1 MFRRGDVFDNPITGE
16 RATIRL
22 GTRETLGERLVVE
35 LELRGTGFGSALH
48 FHPAIHERLTVV
60 SGLVGISVDGVTSIA
75 KLGRTIGIPAGVRH
89 RFWNAGIY
97 EAKLTIDMRPA
108 NRFVAYKFEAFM
120 RNMIGLAQDGKT
132 DAKGMPNLLQRARM
146 ATEFAEAIRFSNP
159 PGLMQAI
166 LFPMLAPIA
175 RWRGYRPSYNEY
187 VFRSPAER
195 LQSDATVP
203 ILKHS

>member
-1 MFRRGDVFDNPITGE
+1 MFRRGDVFDNSITGE

-22 GTRETLGERLVVE
+22 GTRETAGERLVVE
-35 LELRGTGFGSALH
+35 LDLRGTGFGSALH
-48 FHPAIHERLTVV
+48 VHPSIHERLTVV
-60 SGLVGISVDGVTSIA
+60 SGHVGFSVDGVTTIA
-75 KLGRTIGIPAGVRH
+75 KLGKTIDIPAGVRH

-97 EAKLTIDMRPA
+97 DAKLTLDMRPA
-108 NRFVAYKFEAFM
+108 NRFAAYKFEAFM

-132 DAKGMPNLLQRARM
+132 DAKGMPSLLQRALM
-146 ATEFAEAIRFSNP
+146 ATEFADAMRFSSP
-159 PGLMQAI
+159 PGFIQAM
-166 LFPMLAPIA
+166 LFPVLAPIA

-195 LQSDATVP
+195 LQSDATMP

>member
-1 MFRRGDVFDNPITGE
+1 MFKRGDVFDNPITGE

-22 GTRETLGERLVVE
+22 GTRETTGERLVVD
-35 LELRGTGFGSALH
+35 LDLRGTGFGSALH
-48 FHPAIHERLTVV
+48 VHPSIHERLTV
-60 SGLVGISVDGVTSIA
+60 SGGYVGINVDGVTTIA
-75 KLGRTIGIPAGVRH
+75 KLGKTIDIPAGVRH

-132 DAKGMPNLLQRARM
+132 DAKGMPNLLQRALM
-146 ATEFAEAIRFSNP
+146 TTEFADAIRFSSP
-159 PGLMQAI
+159 PWFMQTI
-166 LFPMLAPIA
+166 VFPMLRPIG
-175 RWRGYRPSYNEY
+175 RWRGYRSSYNEY

-195 LQSDATVP
+195 LRNEATMP